1 MGSRKYRMR
10 GTDYKSMMVGV
21 MMTSMRKSM
30 NRHSTEVWEMV
41 GSMGDMMDYKELW
54 GMMCRME
61 KFRMRGLCSNM
72 ESGVRELKFEMG
84 ELYSNVRYEVRK
96 LLMTKTNKVR
106 EMVGIKMKY
115 GVGEQV
121 MTI

>member
-41 GSMGDMMDYKELW
+41 GSMGDMMDYKEL
-54 GMMCRME
+54 G
-61 KFRMRGLCSNM
+61 
-72 ESGVRELKFEMG
+72 SGG
-84 ELYSNVRYEVRK
+84 
-96 LLMTKTNKVR
+96 
-106 EMVGIKMKY
+106 
-115 GVGEQV
+115 
-121 MTI
+121 

>member
-41 GSMGDMMDYKELW
+41 GDMMDYKEVW

-61 KFRMRGLCSNM
+61 N
-72 ESGVRELKFEMG
+72 SG
-84 ELYSNVRYEVRK
+84 
-96 LLMTKTNKVR
+96 
-106 EMVGIKMKY
+106 
-115 GVGEQV
+115 
-121 MTI
+121 